1 MRFKPFN
8 LASHTQQSCFFLNRI
23 QRVYLETFAQA
34 FTPRG
39 GDSSVRP
46 QLMGQMSPGRN
57 WKSEYSRLREAQNQE
72 RVRNIPAPFS
82 VWVECKVDVSKEK
95 DTGII

>member
-1 MRFKPFN
+1 
-8 LASHTQQSCFFLNRI
+8 
-23 QRVYLETFAQA
+23 
-34 FTPRG
+34 
-39 GDSSVRP
+39 
-46 QLMGQMSPGRN
+46 MGQMSPGRN